1 MTNREHDRERAGHGP
16 ADRPTGPTGVSAWLR
31 DLATGARFAF
41 AGGRESWLRTALTA
55 VGVGLGVVLLL
66 IAAAVPEMLDRRAT
80 RESGRGVVPVAE
92 SVGPRADT
100 LLHQDVETAFRDK
113 PVGGALLRAE
123 GPKAPVPPGVD
134 RLPGPG
140 EMVVSP
146 ALEKLLAS
154 DDGELL
160 RARFAYRS
168 IGTIGD
174 SGLLGP
180 DELFYYAGSDRITQA
195 NGAERVDHFGG
206 GESGDPSSPELLIL
220 AALTCVAL
228 LTPVAVFVAAAVRFG
243 SEQRDRRLAALRLV
257 GADIKAV
264 RRIAAGEALC
274 GSLLG
279 LVLGGGLFLA
289 VRELA
294 TGIRIRDTSIMPSD
308 LAPTPLF
315 TALVT
320 IAVAA
325 VAVGST
331 LFALRGVTIEPLGI
345 TRNAAAP
352 RRRLWWRLL
361 LPAVGLALLV
371 PLFGR
376 AVWIPDG
383 TAMTTAQ
390 IAAGGVLVLLGV
402 TVLLPWLVEAVVAR
416 LRGGP
421 LSWQLAVRRLQ
432 ANSGPAARAV
442 SGITV
447 AVAGAIAV
455 QMFFIGAQDDFV
467 EKPGQAPATHSQMT
481 GMARAGTAAEVRG
494 WAERLRSTEG
504 VVGAVATVDTYA
516 DKVGSRGPVLVTT
529 VKVADCATL
538 RELAK
543 LDSCRDGDVF
553 VAQEPDGDVDTARD
567 FPPGTELK
575 ALGYGPSTGEGR
587 AFPWRVPASAKVVST
602 RPDPSGEHQYG
613 VLATPSAFDVRS
625 VPGAR
630 TSLAIKVR
638 EGDLDAIERVRNTAA
653 GIDPT
658 MRVRRMGGVVKDNQY
673 AALERG
679 LLAGGTL
686 TLALIGAS
694 MLVSTLEQLR
704 ERRRALSTLAA
715 VGTRRSTLGWSVL
728 WQTALPMAAGLTLAV
743 AGGLTLG
750 WSLLRL
756 LDRPVHNWLAFLP
769 LVGTGAAVILVMT
782 AITLPFL
789 GRLMRAEGLR
799 TE

>member
-1 MTNREHDRERAGHGP
+1 MT
-16 ADRPTGPTGVSAWLR
+16 
-31 DLATGARFAF
+31 TGARFAF

-55 VGVGLGVVLLL
+55 VGVGVGVVLLL
-66 IAAAVPEMLDRRAT
+66 TAAAVPEMLDRRAA

-92 SVGPRADT
+92 SIGPRADT
-100 LLHQDVETAFRDK
+100 LLHQNVETAFRDK

-123 GPKAPVPPGVD
+123 GPKAPVPPGTG

-168 IGTIGD
+168 VGTIGD

-180 DELFYYAGSDRITQA
+180 DELFYYAGSDRITRA
-195 NGAERVDHFGG
+195 TGAERVDHFGG
-206 GESGDPSSPELLIL
+206 GESGDPSTNSPELLVL
-220 AALTCVAL
+220 AVLTCVAL
-228 LTPVAVFVAAAVRFG
+228 LTPVAVFVATAARFG

-274 GSLLG
+274 GSLIG
-279 LVLGGGLFLA
+279 LALGGGLFLA
-289 VRELA
+289 VRELV
-294 TGIRIRDTSIMPSD
+294 TGIRVRDISLMPSD

-315 TALVT
+315 TALVVV
-320 IAVAA
+320 AVAA

-331 LFALRGVTIEPLGI
+331 LFALRAVTIEPLGVA
-345 TRNAAAP
+345 RNTTAP

-361 LPAVGLALLV
+361 LPAAGLALLAPAFSRTV
-371 PLFGR
+371 PVLNS
-376 AVWIPDG
+376 
-383 TAMTTAQ
+383 TAMNTAQ
-390 IAAGGVLVLLGV
+390 IATGAVLVLLGV
-402 TVLLPWLVEAVVAR
+402 TALLPWLVEAVVAR

-455 QMFFIGAQDDFV
+455 QMLFTGTENDFV
-467 EKPGQAPATHSQMT
+467 KEPGRTPATHSQMS

-494 WAERLRSTEG
+494 WTERLRATEG

-538 RELAK
+538 RELAR
-543 LDSCRDGDVF
+543 LDSCQDGDVF

-575 ALGYGPSTGEGR
+575 AVGYGPSTGEGR
-587 AFPWRVPASAKVVST
+587 ALPWRVPASAKVVPT
-602 RPDPSGEHQYG
+602 KPDPSGEHQHG
-613 VLATPSAFDVRS
+613 VLATPSAFDMRS

-630 TSLAIKVR
+630 TSLAVKVR

-658 MRVRRMGGVVKDNQY
+658 MRMWRMGGVVKDNQY

-704 ERRRALSTLAA
+704 ERRRALSALAA

-756 LDRPVHNWLAFLP
+756 FDLPVRNWLIFLP
-769 LVGTGAAVILVMT
+769 MVGAGAAVILVMT

-789 GRLMRAEGLR
+789 GRVTRAEGLR